1 VRASDYLPKEAFEA
15 AVWRKASVSEP
26 QQGCV
31 AFAVVGDVIG
41 VRDAEVPDGP
51 ILQFTRTEI
60 AAMLDG
66 VKNGE
71 FDDLR

>member
-1 VRASDYLPKEAFEA
+1 VRPIEYLPEA
-15 AVWRKASVSEP
+15 AFDSVAWRKASSSEP

-41 VRDAEVPDGP
+41 IRDAEVPDGP

-71 FDDLR
+71 FDDLQ

>member
-1 VRASDYLPKEAFEA
+1 MRQNDYLPEVAFGNA
-15 AVWRKASVSEP
+15 HWRKASSSEP

-31 AFAVVGDVIG
+31 AFAVIGDVIG

-71 FDDLR
+71 FDDLG

>member
-1 VRASDYLPKEAFEA
+1 VRQTDYLPEQAFDN
-15 AVWRKASVSEP
+15 AVWRKASGSEP

-31 AFAVVGDVIG
+31 AFAVIGDVIG
-41 VRDAEVPDGP
+41 IRDAEVPDGP
-51 ILQFTRTEI
+51 ILQFTRAEI

-71 FDDLR
+71 FDDLG

>member
-1 VRASDYLPKEAFEA
+1 VRPIDYLPDAAFDS
-15 AVWRKASVSEP
+15 AVWRKASSSEP

-31 AFAVVGDVIG
+31 AFALIGDVIG
-41 VRDAEVPDGP
+41 IRDAEVPDGP

-60 AAMLDG
+60 AALLDG
-66 VKNGE
+66 VMNGE